1 MVGLWMERLQI
12 KGGSLSSYS
21 GLKPHVT
28 AWGEHTAH
36 MQRNPDV
43 TWTHHGRHTL
53 VSRNIVPL
61 PTFKLVCRKKKN
73 LLGMSTL
80 LRPSSIASRKRSK
93 QIVFCCKVI
102 FPLGL
107 WTEQYFGKRC
117 HDKKLPEETYA
128 VREVMGRRQ
137 RGNRMPRMHW
147 RAWYCMSWNTLK
159 ISCCGICWK
168 AFHHVVFLHVF
179 NQNNIRL
186 MQKNKRRKKLFEE
199 LAGLIFAF

>member
-1 MVGLWMERLQI
+1 MEGLWGERLQI
-12 KGGSLSSYS
+12 KGGSLSLYS

-43 TWTHHGRHTL
+43 TCTHHGRHTL

-61 PTFKLVCRKKKN
+61 PTFKLSEEKKKK

-80 LRPSSIASRKRSK
+80 LRSSSISSRKRSK

-128 VREVMGRRQ
+128 VGEVMGRRQ

-147 RAWYCMSWNTLK
+147 RAWYCVSWDTLN
-159 ISCCGICWK
+159 ISCCGI
-168 AFHHVVFLHVF
+168 FLKGVPSYCFSACFPSKQHR
-179 NQNNIRL
+179 IYA
-186 MQKNKRRKKLFEE
+186 KKKKKS
-199 LAGLIFAF
+199 